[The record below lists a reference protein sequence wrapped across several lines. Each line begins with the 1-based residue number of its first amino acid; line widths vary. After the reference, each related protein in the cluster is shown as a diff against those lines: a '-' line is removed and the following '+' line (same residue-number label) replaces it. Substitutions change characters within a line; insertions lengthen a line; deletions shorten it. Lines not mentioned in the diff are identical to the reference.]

1 MAPPISP
8 QKMAKKAATKPP
20 GNETK
25 GLNAPFAKPR
35 KAPAVRKKPES

>member
-25 GLNAPFAKPR
+25 GLKVPFAKQQM
-35 KAPAVRKKPES
+35 ALAAKKKLKC